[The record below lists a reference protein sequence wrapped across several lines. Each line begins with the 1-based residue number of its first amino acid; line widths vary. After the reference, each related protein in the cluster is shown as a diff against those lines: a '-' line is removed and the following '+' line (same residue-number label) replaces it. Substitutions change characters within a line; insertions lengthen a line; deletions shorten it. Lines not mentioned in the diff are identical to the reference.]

1 LARIKAAAET
11 SASGAMKMTG
21 KPTVEVLD
29 EHQKIAQTVLCPKS
43 DSYSFLVLF
52 RLNPTPTST
61 LG

>member
-1 LARIKAAAET
+1 
-11 SASGAMKMTG
+11 MKMTG

-43 DSYSFLVLF
+43 DSYSFQVLF